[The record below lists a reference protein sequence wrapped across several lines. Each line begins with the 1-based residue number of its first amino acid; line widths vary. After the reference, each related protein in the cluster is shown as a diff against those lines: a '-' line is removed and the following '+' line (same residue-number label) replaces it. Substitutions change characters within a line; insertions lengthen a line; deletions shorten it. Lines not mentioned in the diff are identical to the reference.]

1 VRWCRITGLGGGRC
15 EGTWSL
21 CHGVASWWWL
31 SRGSTRLP
39 TSTTRA
45 EQCTRR
51 SSNIPEAFRILDN
64 GASWRSRVAQHVAHS
79 LPAGR
84 GEGGPLPACAL
95 SVHRPCT
102 SDAANRR
109 RQQRPSPSAVRPLYG
124 HAFATHPRITSCNVI
139 APCPSTRQLSLS
151 AVKAELS
158 SRAASRS
165 SLVHVPCHKLLRASY
180 IFVSTTC
187 PKLHRC
193 CCLCLATPGLFSSTY
208 STVLPSFYESLLERA
223 SAHHICHP
231 PA

>member
-1 VRWCRITGLGGGRC
+1 M
-15 EGTWSL
+15 
-21 CHGVASWWWL
+21 
-31 SRGSTRLP
+31 RLP

-64 GASWRSRVAQHVAHS
+64 GASRRSRVARPVAHS

-95 SVHRPCT
+95 LVHRPCT

-109 RQQRPSPSAVRPLYG
+109 RQQRPSPFAVRPLYG

-151 AVKAELS
+151 AVKAELP
-158 SRAASRS
+158 SRAVSRF

-180 IFVSTTC
+180 IFVSATC
-187 PKLHRC
+187 PNLHRC
-193 CCLCLATPGLFSSTY
+193 CCLCLATPGLFSSTR
-208 STVLPSFYESLLERA
+208 STVLLSSYESLLARVSRGLSIWA
-223 SAHHICHP
+223 T
-231 PA
+231 